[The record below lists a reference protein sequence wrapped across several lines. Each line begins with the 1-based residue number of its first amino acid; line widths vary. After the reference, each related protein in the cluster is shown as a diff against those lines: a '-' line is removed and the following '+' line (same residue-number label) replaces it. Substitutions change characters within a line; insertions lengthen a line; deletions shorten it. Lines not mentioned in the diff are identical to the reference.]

1 MVKRNQ
7 KSNDKP
13 FMDYG
18 LIDYCIS
25 TLSQEDQGKMEFI
38 EDFIHSYLAPGA
50 EDNDIITIE
59 PLEYKLL
66 KYLLF
71 SLLMKYESV
80 SGAS

>member
-1 MVKRNQ
+1 MKKRSQ

-18 LIDYCIS
+18 LIDYCVS
-25 TLSQEDQGKMEFI
+25 SLSQEDQGKMEFI
-38 EDFIHSYLAPGA
+38 EDFIHSYLAPSA
-50 EDNDIITIE
+50 QDYDIIIIE

-71 SLLMKYESV
+71 SLLMKYESA
-80 SGAS
+80 SGVR